1 MLLGAAAG
9 AGAKALGAG
18 PLATPAQAA
27 SFVKGADVSRLPQT
41 EAKGYYWNNGSG
53 VRQDLFT
60 VLKGYGITAVS
71 LRTWV
76 NPSSDPANGH
86 CGIEET
92 AQLAQRAK
100 NAGGLE
106 GRLAEIGL
114 DPAGSAPFGE
124 DDLSLSRTVA
134 RSASVMSVGYLGYQC
149 PPLDTLLCYW
159 EALPSCPGRAAIT

>member
-1 MLLGAAAG
+1 MTDNGQTGPAGLRRRSVLLGADAG

-92 AQLAQRAK
+92 A
-100 NAGGLE
+100 
-106 GRLAEIGL
+106 
-114 DPAGSAPFGE
+114 PAGAAGQERRWTRRAPRR
-124 DDLSLSRTVA
+124 D
-134 RSASVMSVGYLGYQC
+134 
-149 PPLDTLLCYW
+149 
-159 EALPSCPGRAAIT
+159 RA